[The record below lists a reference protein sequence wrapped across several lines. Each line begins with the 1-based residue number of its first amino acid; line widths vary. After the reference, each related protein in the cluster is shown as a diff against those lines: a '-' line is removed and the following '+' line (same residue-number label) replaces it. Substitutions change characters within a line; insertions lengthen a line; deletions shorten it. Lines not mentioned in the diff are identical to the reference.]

1 MKSIMF
7 ILNKLVRLISVQ
19 MMIQSINLIET
30 YAHKASNNLVCEEE
44 ENECNNTI
52 KQYKNV

>member
-1 MKSIMF
+1 MF

-19 MMIQSINLIET
+19 MMIQSINWIET
-30 YAHKASNNLVCEEE
+30 YAHKTSNNLVCEKEE
-44 ENECNNTI
+44 IECNNTI